1 MAASYS
7 GLTHKQTAPV
17 VIFLGVVAFVLLV
30 FWTYHFRG
38 GYGLSGAPVFNLH
51 PLFMFGGFIFFSS
64 QAIIAYKT
72 VNGDKKYQ
80 KAVHLTLQGVAL
92 LLGIV
97 GVLAAY
103 KFHLD
108 AHIQNFYSLHSW
120 FGIIVIVF
128 YLVQWVLGFVAF
140 WTQSVSA
147 AKRAEIL
154 PWHVFLGL
162 AAYVAA
168 LITAELGL
176 LEKLTFLQKGV
187 PPVDLWAGEAM
198 LVNSIGLVVV
208 VFGAVVVLTA
218 VLPNPR
224 RQEGYSPLE

>member
-1 MAASYS
+1 
-7 GLTHKQTAPV
+7 
-17 VIFLGVVAFVLLV
+17 
-30 FWTYHFRG
+30 
-38 GYGLSGAPVFNLH
+38 
-51 PLFMFGGFIFFSS
+51 MFGGFIFLSS
-64 QAIIAYKT
+64 QAIIAYKI

-80 KAVHLTLQGVAL
+80 KAVHMTLQGVAL

-103 KFHLD
+103 KFHRD
-108 AHIQNFYSLHSW
+108 AHILNFYSLHSW

-162 AAYVAA
+162 AAFVAT

-176 LEKLTFLQKGV
+176 LEKLTFLQKGD
-187 PPVDLWAGEAM
+187 PPVDFWGAEAM
-198 LVNSIGLVVV
+198 LVNSIGLVIV

-218 VLPNPR
+218 VIPNPR